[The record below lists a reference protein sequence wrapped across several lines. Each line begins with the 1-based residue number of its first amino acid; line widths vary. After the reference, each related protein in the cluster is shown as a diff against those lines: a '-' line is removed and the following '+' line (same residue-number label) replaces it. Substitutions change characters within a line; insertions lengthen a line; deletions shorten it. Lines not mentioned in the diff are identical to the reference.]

1 MICWRVGDLQPS
13 NPIIK
18 KGVDFLN
25 IEDLRKIGKELFF
38 EIGEMRLKPLA
49 SEALGR
55 GAGGDK
61 TYPIDKQAEDII
73 IRGLENLREPLNI
86 ISEEAGIRELMG
98 GGNRVLIDPVDG
110 SRNAI
115 NGVPFYCSSIAVAE
129 GDTIGS
135 ISSAYIIN
143 LLSGDEFW
151 SERGAG
157 TFFNG
162 ERICAQREDIMHLVA
177 FEAQR
182 PGRDIPGIMN
192 LLAQASRTRCLGAT
206 ALDLA
211 YVSYGAISV
220 FVSPSPSRSFDFA
233 GGWLMVNEA
242 GGVFTDTEGNSLE
255 GMDAGLDKRSPL
267 LVSGN
272 NTLHEKALKI
282 LNV

>member
-1 MICWRVGDLQPS
+1 M
-13 NPIIK
+13 
-18 KGVDFLN
+18 N
-25 IEDLRKIGKELFF
+25 IDDLRKIGKELFSA
-38 EIGEMRLKPLA
+38 IGKTRLKPFA
-49 SEALGR
+49 SEAVGK

-61 TYPIDKQAEDII
+61 TYPIDVQAEDII
-73 IRGLENLREPLNI
+73 IRALENLHEPLNI
-86 ISEEAGIRELMG
+86 ISEERGAVELMG
-98 GGNRVLIDPVDG
+98 GGKRVLIDPVDG

-115 NGVPFYCSSIAVAE
+115 NGVPFYCASIAVAE

-135 ISSAYIIN
+135 ISTAYIIN

-151 SERGAG
+151 ARKGAG
-157 TFFNG
+157 AFFNG
-162 ERICAQREDIMHLVA
+162 ERIYAQQDDIMYLVA

-182 PGRDIPGIMN
+182 PGHDVPRIMN
-192 LLAQASRTRCLGAT
+192 LLAEARRTRCLGAT

-242 GGVFTDTEGNSLE
+242 GGVCTDTEGNSPAEL
-255 GMDAGLDKRSPL
+255 GTGLDKRSPL

-272 NTLHEKALKI
+272 NILHERALKL
-282 LNV
+282 LNG